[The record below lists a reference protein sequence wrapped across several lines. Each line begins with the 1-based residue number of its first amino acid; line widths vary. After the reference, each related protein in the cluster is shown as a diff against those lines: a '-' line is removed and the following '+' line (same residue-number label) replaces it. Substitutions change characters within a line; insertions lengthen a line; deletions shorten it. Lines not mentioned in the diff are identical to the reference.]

1 MSTPHPA
8 SLTWRRS
15 SFSSTG
21 NCVEVALSAIRD
33 SKNPGP
39 ILNLEGADLPGF
51 IAAAKA
57 GAFVMPHSE
66 GE

>member
-1 MSTPHPA
+1 MSTPNLA
-8 SLTWRRS
+8 SLTWRKS
-15 SFSSTG
+15 SFSDES
-21 NCVEVALSAIRD
+21 NCVELALSAVRD